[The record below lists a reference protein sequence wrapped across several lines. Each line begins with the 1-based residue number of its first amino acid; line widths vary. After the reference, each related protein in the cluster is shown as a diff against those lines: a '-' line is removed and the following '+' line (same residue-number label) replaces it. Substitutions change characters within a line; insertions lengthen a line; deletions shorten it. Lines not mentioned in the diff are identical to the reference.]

1 MLGFTAALAMPLAG
15 KDDGRLTMATK
26 ACSDWETDKT
36 MYSLDNCCD
45 VPCCDGYSAKG
56 ISKTTLQC
64 LPDDWGTDYK
74 AICDCP
80 DKKQRKKEK
89 AADEEAPMQS
99 NGMASYCAN
108 IDFEH
113 SNMTK
118 FTFGGGELRDR
129 MCCTKEGD
137 MLSCPTRD
145 ENGPVRV
152 CQAPL
157 KPCRC
162 LGAHPLP
169 SFCCRRR

>member
-26 ACSDWETDKT
+26 ACSEWQTDKT

-80 DKKQRKKEK
+80 DKKQRTK
-89 AADEEAPMQS
+89 
-99 NGMASYCAN
+99 ASYCAN
-108 IDFEH
+108 IDFANSEL
-113 SNMTK
+113 TK
-118 FTFGGGELRDR
+118 STFGSGQLRDGL
-129 MCCTKEGD
+129 CCTKKGD

-145 ENGPVRV
+145 ENGTVRV
-152 CQAPL
+152 CPAPL

-162 LGAHPLP
+162 L
-169 SFCCRRR
+169 